1 MRFKCA
7 VSILLLSLSGYAHAG
22 PYADQLIKCL
32 IDSTTPADRAALVR
46 WMFAAIAA
54 SPAVAPIAKV
64 SPQVID
70 QVNAAAGSMYMKLLT
85 ESCRDK
91 AKDALAH
98 EGPATLELGG
108 GQAGAVK
115 SFSERSPTT
124 VKPPCGTSRRFM
136 IAVPVAI
143 ITGALP
149 GY

>member
-7 VSILLLSLSGYAHAG
+7 VSLLLLSLSGYAHAG
-22 PYADQLIKCL
+22 PYADQLVNCL

-64 SPQVID
+64 SPQVVD

-91 AKDALAH
+91 AKEALAH
-98 EGPATLELGG
+98 EGPATLQLGFQVLG
-108 GQAGAVK
+108 RVAAGEVFASPEVRQAVSGVQK
-115 SFSERSPTT
+115 YLDE
-124 VKPPCGTSRRFM
+124 KKLQ
-136 IAVPVAI
+136 
-143 ITGALP
+143 ALTAK
-149 GY
+149 